1 MQTSDSPRTPR
12 RSPDAARILAAR
24 VRRTKVLRRRVAA
37 VALILLV
44 CMWAT
49 VFGLGSLGATATK
62 SGVTATLADV
72 RTKEKAAASKSA
84 ATRPAARTTAS
95 PSAHTA
101 SANTASAA
109 ATATTSQAT
118 TASSSAGDTSTA
130 DSSVT
135 AVTTSQS

>member
-49 VFGLGSLGATATK
+49 VFGLGGATATK